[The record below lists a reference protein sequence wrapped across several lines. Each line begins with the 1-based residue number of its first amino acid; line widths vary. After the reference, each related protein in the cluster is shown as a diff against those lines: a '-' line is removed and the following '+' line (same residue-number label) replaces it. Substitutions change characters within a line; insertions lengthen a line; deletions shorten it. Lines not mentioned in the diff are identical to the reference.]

1 MQVSARVD
9 YALRAMTELAAA
21 WKEDKALALRGVD
34 ISENQKIPKKFL
46 ENILFDLR
54 RAGFIK
60 ARRGAKGGYQLARP
74 PEQIT
79 LADIIRA
86 VEGPLANVRGEWP
99 EDVVYSGAAKLLQGV
114 WIAVRANLRAVL
126 ESVTLDHLV
135 RGGLP
140 GAVDKLTRNSEAWRH
155 H

>member
-1 MQVSARVD
+1 VQVSARVD
-9 YALRAMTELAAA
+9 YALRAMTELAAV
-21 WKEDKALALRGVD
+21 WREQESGALRGSE
-34 ISENQKIPKKFL
+34 ISKVQGIPKKFL

-60 ARRGAKGGYQLARP
+60 ARRGAGGGYQLARP
-74 PEQIT
+74 PEKVT

-99 EDVVYSGAAKLLQGV
+99 EDVQYSGAAKSLQEV

-126 ESVTLDHLV
+126 DLVTLDDLV
-135 RGGLP
+135 SGGLP
-140 GAVDKLTRNSEAWRH
+140 AAVDKLTRDAEAWRH

>member
-1 MQVSARVD
+1 
-9 YALRAMTELAAA
+9 MTELAAV
-21 WKEDKALALRGVD
+21 WSEESGGLRGSE
-34 ISENQKIPKKFL
+34 ISETQNIPKKFL

-60 ARRGAKGGYQLARP
+60 ARRGAGGGYQLARSP
-74 PEQIT
+74 DKIT
-79 LADIIRA
+79 LAAIIRA

-99 EDVVYSGAAKLLQGV
+99 EDVQYSGAAKLLQEV

-126 ESVTLDHLV
+126 DSVTLDDLV
-135 RGGLP
+135 RGTLP
-140 GAVDKLTRNSEAWRH
+140 ESVGRLTQDSKAWQH

>member
-21 WKEDKALALRGVD
+21 WREDKTAALRGVE
-34 ISENQKIPKKFL
+34 ISENQAIPKKFL

-74 PEQIT
+74 PKQVT

-99 EDVVYSGAAKLLQGV
+99 EDVAYTGAAKSLQGV

-126 ESVTLDHLV
+126 ERVTLDDLV
-135 RGGLP
+135 KGALP
-140 GAVDKLTRNSEAWRH
+140 AAVDKLTQNAEAWRH